1 MIELRVSDGWK
12 VQVHKALLCH
22 YSSYYGAALLSG
34 FKEASSTY
42 LDLDLCSMNAG
53 LFVRWLYSGKLCDQS
68 WGMSMFNML
77 EFYIFADTVD
87 IPALRRQL
95 MTEVVEKKPIGAP
108 NGSLNY
114 YMIATITNALPSSSP
129 LYRYAVDWYI
139 SHVDESE
146 VDLGEQDQ
154 SYEELPKE
162 FMHIVMRR
170 LLLRMRSPNSDTEA
184 PCECCNRPCEYHE
197 HDTETEFH
205 DSKFLQPFLQR
216 YPILINSGYS
226 VLSL

>member
-1 MIELRVSDGWK
+1 MVELRVSYDWK

-42 LDLDLCSMNAG
+42 LDLDLTSINAEI
-53 LFVRWLYSGKLCDQS
+53 FVCWLYSGRLCR
-68 WGMSMFNML
+68 MTMFSML
-77 EFYIFADTVD
+77 ELYIFADTVD

-108 NGSLNY
+108 NGGLSY
-114 YMIATITNALPSSSP
+114 HMIAMITDALPSSAP
-129 LYRYAVDWYI
+129 FYRYAVDWYI
-139 SHVDESE
+139 NHVEYSK
-146 VDLGEQDQ
+146 VDCGEQEQ
-154 SYEELPKE
+154 SYEMLSKE

-170 LLLRMRSPNSDTEA
+170 LLLRVRSPNSDTEA

-197 HDTETEFH
+197 HDSETEFD

-216 YPILINSGYS
+216 YPILITSGYS